1 MIRFYNGRVLTF
13 SGGTKV
19 TEGEVWTDGKA
30 IITSARK
37 ADRPSFERE
46 INLNGDVVMLSFK
59 DAHTHSAMTFLR
71 SYADDLP

>member
-30 IITSARK
+30 IGYVGPEK
-37 ADRPSFERE
+37 ADRPSSSGK
-46 INLNGDVVMLSFK
+46 LTLM
-59 DAHTHSAMTFLR
+59 ATW
-71 SYADDLP
+71 